1 MCPNNASD
9 CVCLTHTCLFDRH
22 SVPIMRVIVGVVP
35 IIRADTVDAGV
46 EQAGVQEVY
55 IGLPGLVLLVQ
66 HCDTMCVA
74 VLGAVG
80 GRLFDTHTTCL
91 IPGNPA
97 NASKTKMSST
107 LMNKLTLACA
117 ALLSSPGC
125 CQPPTSPLTRAR
137 NLPKFRPSP
146 SQPRNWNW

>member
-1 MCPNNASD
+1 
-9 CVCLTHTCLFDRH
+9 
-22 SVPIMRVIVGVVP
+22 MRVIVGVVP

-80 GRLFDTHTTCL
+80 GRLFDTHTTC
-91 IPGNPA
+91 PTPCNPA
-97 NASKTKMSST
+97 KALETM
-107 LMNKLTLACA
+107 MRPMLAW
-117 ALLSSPGC
+117 LV
-125 CQPPTSPLTRAR
+125 RH
-137 NLPKFRPSP
+137 F
-146 SQPRNWNW
+146 